1 MIWDKTFSVRF
12 QEEKEIF
19 ISTASRTYSEV
30 DRVRTENSSL
40 DSKGLLRK
48 TLLWSQAEVKILG
61 PTPVLHNVFTPWCLI
76 KHGVTLSILSYL
88 QFSQFHRASW
98 YYSSSIYPTEHTT
111 RLFYKNVKTCIKF
124 TLKCSYTF
132 RFNNHLQG
140 AYFSILLKL

>member
-48 TLLWSQAEVKILG
+48 TLL
-61 PTPVLHNVFTPWCLI
+61 
-76 KHGVTLSILSYL
+76 
-88 QFSQFHRASW
+88 
-98 YYSSSIYPTEHTT
+98 
-111 RLFYKNVKTCIKF
+111 
-124 TLKCSYTF
+124 
-132 RFNNHLQG
+132 
-140 AYFSILLKL
+140 